1 LPDLSH
7 RDIAMKKLNFSSSA
21 DRAAEQAISYLM
33 QAAFQFTDC
42 ISLAAGFVDETT
54 LPTQLVLDA
63 AHRVLTPNA
72 SGRSVLQY
80 GTTPGIKSLRAVF
93 RSHLAQLENNPSV
106 NDVPL
111 DRFMLTT
118 GSQQMLCLLSQALF
132 EPGDICLV
140 AAPTY
145 FVYLSVL
152 NGVGANIIPV
162 PTDEHGMRSDGLE
175 AVLQTLSDEGKRDR
189 IKLVYAVSYYDNPAG
204 ISIAAERR
212 QQLVQTVQKWSSD
225 KHPLL
230 LLEDAAYRELRYD
243 GPVLPSLWSY
253 DETQETVILTQ
264 TFSKTFSPGLRVGF
278 SVLPEALVKPVSDLK
293 GNEDFGSAR
302 LNQHLVADVLESGA
316 YNRHLTRVI
325 AGYTVKRDAMLAAAE
340 EFFTDI
346 PGVTWERPA
355 GGLYVWMTLPNSI
368 PTGFDSP
375 LFQYATETEEVIYVP
390 GELCYPTSWS
400 DRPRNQMRLSFGVAS
415 PEAIREGMKR
425 LASAVMHFAEPS

>member
-1 LPDLSH
+1 
-7 RDIAMKKLNFSSSA
+7 MKKRKFSPLA

-33 QAAFQFTDC
+33 QAAFQFPDC

-63 AHRVLTPNA
+63 ANRVLTPDNI
-72 SGRSVLQY
+72 GRSVLQY
-80 GTTPGIKSLRAVF
+80 GTTPGMESLRAVF
-93 RSHLAQLENNPSV
+93 RSYLAELETNPSV

-152 NGVGANIIPV
+152 DGVGANIIPV
-162 PTDEHGMRSDGLE
+162 ATDAHGMQPDGLE
-175 AVLQTLSDEGKRDR
+175 TVLQTLSDEGKRDR

-204 ISIAAERR
+204 ISIVAERR
-212 QQLVQTVQKWSSD
+212 QKLVQIVQKWSTD
-225 KHPLL
+225 RHRLL

-253 DETQETVILTQ
+253 DDTQETVVLTQ
-264 TFSKTFSPGLRVGF
+264 TFSKTFSPGLRVGL

-316 YNRHLTRVI
+316 YENHLKQVI
-325 AGYTVKRDAMLAAAE
+325 TGYTIKRDAMLEAAD

-346 PGVTWERPA
+346 PGVTWERPD
-355 GGLYVWMTLPNSI
+355 GGLYVWMTLPASI

-375 LFQYATETEEVIYVP
+375 LFQHATETQKVIYVP
-390 GELCYPTSWS
+390 GELCYPNSWAN
-400 DRPRNQMRLSFGVAS
+400 RPRNQMRLSFGVAS
-415 PEAIREGMKR
+415 PEAIREGMKC
-425 LASAVMHFAEPS
+425 LATAVKHCVVRS